1 MVIYLVVAVA
11 LLWSLTAILL
21 TGPVLVRRPA
31 PLVLP
36 YDLDVSPERLRRD
49 VEYLCG
55 ELAPRRH
62 EPQDNLDRTADWI
75 ADEFHRAGLEVEF
88 QEYELPE
95 GRFWNVV
102 GFRQGLEVDAP
113 VRIIGAHYDVFDS
126 FPGADDN
133 ASGMAVLLELVRTL
147 PPARPKRSQYFVAF
161 STEEPPFFGTE
172 GMGSHVFARELHER
186 GTQVDLMIAL
196 DLVGYFTE
204 APGSQRFPLPGMGL
218 LYPRTG
224 NFLAVVGDLRSGA
237 SIKRVKLSMARLT
250 DLPIHSFRGPA
261 ALPGVMWSDHRSFR
275 GFDMPAV
282 LLTDTAHMRYPWY
295 HTEQDT
301 PDKLDYERMA
311 EIVRGLHGIVLDRD
325 VAK

>member
-21 TGPVLVRRPA
+21 TGPVLVRQPA

-102 GFRQGLEVDAP
+102 GYRQGLEVDAP